1 MSTRYLFY
9 VIILVVAFLI
19 IWIGKESFTQPG
31 VGDLDLEFE
40 ETAFYR
46 NENNTGPV
54 VRIYAVY
61 AADTLWNV
69 LEQYGQFMPHTKYG
83 NTKVFFFKSKE
94 NSPQDIYPDEPYFHE
109 KYNQYCIAKY
119 EKSSMGDIN
128 FVKYP
133 FRK

>member
-1 MSTRYLFY
+1 MRSRYLFY
-9 VIILVVAFLI
+9 VIILIVAFLI

-31 VGDLDLEFE
+31 VGDLDMEFE
-40 ETAFYR
+40 EMAMYR

-54 VRIYAVY
+54 VRIYSVF

-83 NTKVFFFKSKE
+83 NTKVFFFDSKE
-94 NSPQDIYPDEPYFHE
+94 NSPLNINSEEPYFDE
-109 KYNQYCIAKY
+109 KYNRHCVAKY
-119 EKSSMGDIN
+119 EKSSMGGIS
-128 FVKYP
+128 FAKYP

>member
-1 MSTRYLFY
+1 MPTRYLFY

-19 IWIGKESFTQPG
+19 IWIGKESFTQSG

-83 NTKVFFFKSKE
+83 NTKVYFF
-94 NSPQDIYPDEPYFHE
+94 YPNKPFPKKINLIEPVFDQTFE
-109 KYNQYCIAKY
+109 KYCLAVY
-119 EKSSMGDIN
+119 EKNGMGQVVVRG
-128 FVKYP
+128 F
-133 FRK
+133 